1 MDERDVRILKAIE
14 DLETGS
20 IEAVHEETGI
30 PVSTIHYRLNNLR
43 DAGVI
48 RNDLYDLDLDELGLG
63 VTVVL
68 EVLTTYDEGHAAMG
82 EEIAEVEGVTQVF
95 FTMGE
100 TDFMVVAR
108 LPHSDDVERLI
119 SDFESIDAV
128 DRTNSTFVV
137 ARELDTSHPL
147 ASYDESTLIEE
158 LAEG

>member
-1 MDERDVRILKAIE
+1 MDERDVKILKAVS

-20 IEAVHEETGI
+20 IERVSEHTGI

-43 DAGVI
+43 EEGVI
-48 RNDLYDLDLDELGLG
+48 DNDLYDLDLDALGLG

-68 EVLTTYDEGHAAMG
+68 EVLTSYDDGHAAMG

-100 TDFMVVAR
+100 TDFVVIAR
-108 LPHSDDVERLI
+108 LPDSDDVERLI
-119 SDFESIDAV
+119 SDFERLDHV

-137 ARELDTSHPL
+137 ARERDTTRPL
-147 ASYDESTLIEE
+147 QSYSEASLVEALVDE
-158 LAEG
+158 